1 VKRRLVI
8 TALVVVP
15 VAAVVWWTANNTH
28 WAETTIPMPLRGEAR
43 GNPFYAAQRF
53 SESLGVRTAWD
64 RAFTAPAPDA
74 VIVLSGWHWTLSAR
88 RRESLERWVE
98 SGGRLVVAGDLSGGE
113 AEFAG
118 WSGIVRRYRKNPLAK
133 DDETDS
139 NESELPCR
147 VVQED
152 GGVSGSAATQD
163 SRRLLC
169 HVTLM
174 STLSTNRQAT
184 WTLRDSSGI
193 QAARVPVG
201 EGSVT
206 VINAEPF
213 RYRNLLD
220 GDHAHIFVAATE
232 LRRGDDLR
240 FLSED
245 DHPSL
250 VALAWRYGA
259 PVVVLALVVVALHL
273 WRRAVRFGPLAAPP
287 ERARRSLAEQIR
299 GTGSFAWRHGGGESL
314 HAACVRAL
322 DEAATRRIPGYGRSS
337 PKERAAAVARLTGF
351 EWPALSAAVHDS
363 RARGG
368 QELRSTIAL
377 LEEAR
382 RRILIKPRRRKHE

>member
-8 TALVVVP
+8 TLFVVVP
-15 VAAVVWWTANNTH
+15 IAAVVWWTANNTH
-28 WAETTIPMPLRGEAR
+28 WAEIRIPMPLKGEALR
-43 GNPFYAAQRF
+43 NPFYAAQRF
-53 SESLGVRTAWD
+53 AESLGARTAWD
-64 RAFTAPAPDA
+64 RAFTAPAPDG

-98 SGGRLVVAGDLSGGE
+98 AGGRLVAVGDLSGGE
-113 AEFAG
+113 AEFAE
-118 WSGIVRRYRKNPLAK
+118 WSGIVRTYRKLEKVA
-133 DDETDS
+133 DEADFNG
-139 NESELPCR
+139 NESESTCR
-147 VVQED
+147 PFQED
-152 GGVSGSAATQD
+152 GGVPEPAATD
-163 SRRLLC
+163 ASRRLLC
-169 HVTLM
+169 NVTVL
-174 STLSTNRQAT
+174 STLRTNKQAT

-201 EGSVT
+201 GGSVT
-206 VINAEPF
+206 VINAELF
-213 RYRNLLD
+213 RYRNLFD
-220 GDHAHIFVAATE
+220 GDHARVFVAATE

-250 VALAWRYGA
+250 AALAWRYGA
-259 PVVVLALVVVALHL
+259 PVVVLAVGVAALYL

-322 DEAATRRIPGYGRSS
+322 DEAATRRIAGYGRSS
-337 PKERAAAVARLTGF
+337 PKERAAAVAHLTGF
-351 EWPALSAAVHDS
+351 EWPVLSAAVHDA

-368 QELRSTIAL
+368 QELRSTIVQ

-382 RRILIKPRRRKHE
+382 RRILINPRRRT

>member
-1 VKRRLVI
+1 VTRRLGI
-8 TALVVVP
+8 TLLVVVAAAS
-15 VAAVVWWTANNTH
+15 VAWWTANNTH

-43 GNPFYAAQRF
+43 RNPFYAAQRF
-53 SESLGVRTAWD
+53 SESLGARTAWD
-64 RAFTAPAPDA
+64 RAFTAPAPDG

-88 RRESLERWVE
+88 RRVSLERWVA

-113 AEFAG
+113 AEFAA
-118 WSGIVRRYRKNPLAK
+118 WSGIVRRHRKNPLEK
-133 DDETDS
+133 EDEADFD
-139 NESELPCR
+139 ESESRCR
-147 VVQED
+147 TFQED
-152 GGVSGSAATQD
+152 RGVSGPAATEA

-169 HVTLM
+169 DVTLM
-174 STLSTNRQAT
+174 STLTTTKQAT
-184 WTLRDSSGI
+184 WTLQDSSGI

-213 RYRNLLD
+213 RYRNLFD
-220 GDHAHIFVAATE
+220 GDHAHVFVAATE

-259 PVVVLALVVVALHL
+259 PVMVLALGVAALYL

-287 ERARRSLAEQIR
+287 ERARRSLGEQIR

-322 DEAATRRIPGYGRSS
+322 DEAAQRRIPGYRRSS
-337 PKERAAAVARLTGF
+337 PKERTAAVAHLTGF
-351 EWPALSAAVHDS
+351 ERPGLSAAVHDS

-382 RRILIKPRRRKHE
+382 RRLLIKPRRRKHE

>member
-1 VKRRLVI
+1 MKRGVVI
-8 TALVVVP
+8 TLLVVVS

-28 WAETTIPMPLRGEAR
+28 WAETTIPMPLRGEALR
-43 GNPFYAAQRF
+43 NPFYAAQRF
-53 SESLGVRTAWD
+53 SESLGARTAWD
-64 RAFTAPAPDA
+64 RAFTAPAPDG
-74 VIVLSGWHWTLSAR
+74 VIVLSGWHWTLSVK

-98 SGGRLVVAGDLSGGE
+98 SGGRLVVVGDLSGGE
-113 AEFAG
+113 AEFEG
-118 WSGIVRRYRKNPLAK
+118 WSGIVREYRKVEK
-133 DDETDS
+133 DEADFDERKS
-139 NESELPCR
+139 ACR
-147 VVQED
+147 PFQED
-152 GGVSGSAATQD
+152 SGVSGPAATEA

-169 HVTLM
+169 DVTLL
-174 STLSTNRQAT
+174 SNLSTNKQAT

-213 RYRNLLD
+213 RYRNFLD
-220 GDHAHIFVAATE
+220 GDHAHVFVAATE
-232 LRRGDDLR
+232 LRRRDDLR

-250 VALAWRYGA
+250 VALAWQSGA
-259 PVVVLALVVVALHL
+259 PVIVLALGVVALYL

-299 GTGSFAWRHGGGESL
+299 GTGLFAWRHGGGESL

-322 DEAATRRIPGYGRSS
+322 DEAAKRRIPGYRRSS
-337 PKERAAAVARLTGF
+337 AKERAAAVAHLTGF
-351 EWPALSAAVHDS
+351 EWLAVSAAVHDS

-368 QELRSTIAL
+368 QELRSTMAL

-382 RRILIKPRRRKHE
+382 RRLLIKPRRRAHE

>member
-8 TALVVVP
+8 TLVVLVP
-15 VAAVVWWTANNTH
+15 LAAVVWWTANNTY

-43 GNPFYAAQRF
+43 RNPFYAAQRF
-53 SESLGVRTAWD
+53 SESLGARTAWD
-64 RAFTAPAPDA
+64 RSFTAPAADG

-98 SGGRLVVAGDLSGGE
+98 AGGRLVVVGDLSGGE

-118 WSGIVRRYRKNPLAK
+118 WSGIVRRYRKNPLETE
-133 DDETDS
+133 DEADF
-139 NESELPCR
+139 NESESPCR
-147 VVQED
+147 TFQED
-152 GGVSGSAATQD
+152 GGVSGPAATEA

-169 HVTLM
+169 DVTLM
-174 STLSTNRQAT
+174 STLSTNKQAT

-220 GDHAHIFVAATE
+220 GDHAHVFVAATE
-232 LRRGDDLR
+232 LRHRDDLR

-245 DHPSL
+245 EHPSL

-259 PVVVLALVVVALHL
+259 PVVVLALGVVALYL
-273 WRRAVRFGPLAAPP
+273 WRRAVRFGPLAAAP

-322 DEAATRRIPGYGRSS
+322 DEAAQRRVPGYGRSS
-337 PKERAAAVARLTGF
+337 PKERTAAVAHLTGF